1 VNIEGETSITQRNI
15 DESDLN
21 IYTFNQDFI
30 DENISWHS
38 VVKSILIVDKA
49 KIKEREKLEELNKA
63 QKNDLEVHSRE
74 ADEIRKLDIAVSKFG
89 TDSARH
95 MKTSLQSI
103 DTTDRYYL
111 NCVKRKFEAVITDN
125 LEAIKEKIYRF
136 INKYSHSVVIE
147 INEDSSEN
155 LVGESQNVI
164 GDIFNWLMEVDEV
177 HYREMLEVVQ

>member
-1 VNIEGETSITQRNI
+1 
-15 DESDLN
+15 
-21 IYTFNQDFI
+21 
-30 DENISWHS
+30 
-38 VVKSILIVDKA
+38 
-49 KIKEREKLEELNKA
+49 
-63 QKNDLEVHSRE
+63 LEVHSRE